1 MNRPMLTNPC
11 QEESMFI
18 WQAISEKKKTF
29 LRKKKVSKLQFIVTK
44 DKVDFIFTM

>member
-11 QEESMFI
+11 QEETMFI
-18 WQAISEKKKTF
+18 WQAISEKKNFFK
-29 LRKKKVSKLQFIVTK
+29 KKKVSKLQFIVTK